1 MLTTFIMH
9 LENEAAAFKQVAGL
23 VRRAGFK
30 FRSLSAG
37 EVNASQCL
45 RIILQVATDDNGA
58 ARLKSR
64 LGKLPSVKK
73 VEIVCKK
80 ACVLREF
87 AIIKVSATC
96 DERPEIM
103 QVASVFRA
111 QVIDVSRG
119 SLILEATGSAAK
131 INALVDALEI
141 YGIIEIA
148 RSGHIGMIRGV
159 KVADIDGDSYSSSA
173 LV

>member
-1 MLTTFIMH
+1 MLMTFIMH
-9 LENEAAAFKQVAGL
+9 LEDEAAAFKQVAGL
-23 VRRAGFK
+23 VCRVGLK

-37 EVNASQCL
+37 EINASQCL
-45 RIILQVATDDNGA
+45 RIVLQVATDDNGA
-58 ARLKSR
+58 AQLKSQ

-73 VEIVCKK
+73 IEIVSRK

-96 DERPEIM
+96 DERAEIM
-103 QVASVFRA
+103 QIASVFRA
-111 QVIDVSRG
+111 QVIDISRG

-131 INALVDALEI
+131 INALVGALEI

-159 KVADIDGDSYSSSA
+159 KVADSNGDSYV
-173 LV
+173 LEG